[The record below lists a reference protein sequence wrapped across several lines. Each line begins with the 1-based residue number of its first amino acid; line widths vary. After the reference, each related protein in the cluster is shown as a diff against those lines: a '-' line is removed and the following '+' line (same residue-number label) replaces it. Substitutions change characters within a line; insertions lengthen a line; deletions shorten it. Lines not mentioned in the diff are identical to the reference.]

1 MAGMNPHQMAQ
12 AGMNAQ
18 MAKQA
23 APSGGQQAMA
33 PGLGGMMMPGMT
45 GMQQQNR
52 QMGGGQYPPNM
63 M

>member
-1 MAGMNPHQMAQ
+1 MSPHQMAQ
-12 AGMNAQ
+12 SGMNSQ
-18 MAKQA
+18 TAKQA
-23 APSGGQQAMA
+23 APSGGQQTMA
-33 PGLGGMMMPGMT
+33 PGPGGMMMPGMM